1 MTKLQNALIVV
12 LSIILVAVCVAGGI
26 KYYNKHHA
34 TDTDEVAKTTEA
46 GNATSDELATEVAE
60 AGNDETEVE
69 TGGDAMVI
77 VPEAI
82 ANGEVVSEID
92 DAVITKTVAGKGSG
106 NSEVE
111 EAYIEDVTPEDVE
124 AFNNAFPVLT
134 TGTANKIIADYNSQF
149 NYEQWP
155 DKSYKIPFSWH
166 SMTENDFNRQ
176 KSAVWDGL
184 SKKEINDALDYIFDR
199 LTEEDIQKLLKLTF
213 GSTVDLSNQEQVKL
227 ELFQTW
233 LENPVAFEAWLNF
246 MQDLKVGESGTLA
259 ENCPGL
265 RTYLS
270 ENRAARTGNGAGIMI
285 RLRDEEGNTGMAI
298 KDVDHLYVN
307 QSHIMAVCQL
317 ISFMEPLELGA
328 GRYHVSRR
336 YHLVGFDY
344 NHLRVA
350 TETKEDEPDLD
361 YWLTFSYYL
370 KGGKRAFF
378 IGANLADRSP
388 GEIQNT
394 STVKKSSVKKTSVT
408 NKTTKVTQRVT
419 KVTTGPTPGGGGG
432 PTPNPTPPDPKP
444 TPPDKKK
451 ETKNPSE
458 DPAERGNAPIGGGK
472 NDDSGPGEQKPDLGN
487 SPSPNV
493 PDSQY
498 QPGNSENPG
507 TGESYDPGP
516 PADNTDGGTPPET
529 KPIEEHPSNND
540 GDTGSHNGEMGG
552 APPVDD

>member
-1 MTKLQNALIVV
+1 MKTLQNILIVV
-12 LSIILVAVCVAGGI
+12 LSILLICVCVAGGI
-26 KYYNKHHA
+26 KYYDKHHA
-34 TDTDEVAKTTEA
+34 DEVAKTTETE
-46 GNATSDELATEVAE
+46 NATSDELATEVAE

-77 VPEAI
+77 VPEVI
-82 ANGEVVSEID
+82 ANGEVVSETD
-92 DAVITKTVAGKGSG
+92 TDAVIMKTVAGKGSENG
-106 NSEVE
+106 EVE

-134 TGTANKIIADYNSQF
+134 TGTANKIIANYNSQF
-149 NYEQWP
+149 EYEQWP
-155 DKSYKIPFSWH
+155 DGNYKIPFSWH

-176 KSAVWDGL
+176 KSAVWAGL
-184 SKKEINDALDYIFDR
+184 SKKEINDALDYIFDQ

-285 RLRDEEGNTGMAI
+285 RLRDEAGNVGMSI
-298 KDVDHLYVN
+298 TDVDHLYVN

-317 ISFMEPLELGA
+317 ISFIEPLELGA

-394 STVKKSSVKKTSVT
+394 STVKKSSVKTSTT
-408 NKTTKVTQRVT
+408 NKTTKVTQKVT

-432 PTPNPTPPDPKP
+432 PTPDPNPTPPGPNPKP
-444 TPPDKKK
+444 KTEHKAPK
-451 ETKNPSE
+451 ESSGN
-458 DPAERGNAPIGGGK
+458 GNAPIGGGEK
-472 NDDSGPGEQKPDLGN
+472 SDPGAGEQKPDLGN

-507 TGESYDPGP
+507 TGGSYDPGP

-552 APPVDD
+552 APPIDD